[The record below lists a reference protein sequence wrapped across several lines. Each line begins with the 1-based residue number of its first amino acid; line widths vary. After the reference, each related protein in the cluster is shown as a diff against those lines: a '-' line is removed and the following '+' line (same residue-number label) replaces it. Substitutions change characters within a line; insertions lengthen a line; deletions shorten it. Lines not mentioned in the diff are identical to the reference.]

1 VTEDRDMRIL
11 VAYDTTFGNTE
22 RIARAIADALA
33 EAGAV
38 EARPIGEVQ
47 APDIEAVDLFVAGG
61 PTQRH
66 GASPALV
73 AWLQELARSDLSRT
87 RAAVFDTRYPMAKL
101 WSGSAADAIARW
113 LRRAGCTLVGPP
125 ESFFVETDAPE
136 PGEGRRHDLA
146 RLQLGEAERAAVW
159 ARRLVNST

>member
-1 VTEDRDMRIL
+1 MRIL

-22 RIARAIADALA
+22 RIARAIAAALA
-33 EAGAV
+33 EAGVV
-38 EARPIGEVQ
+38 EIRPIGEVQ
-47 APDIEAVDLFVAGG
+47 ARDIAAVDLLVAGG

-73 AWLQELARSDLSRT
+73 AWLQELARSDLGGT

-113 LRRAGCTLVGPP
+113 LRRAGCTLAGRP
-125 ESFFVETDAPE
+125 ESFFVETDAPQ

-146 RLQLGEAERAAVW
+146 RLQLGEVERAAVW
-159 ARRLVNST
+159 ARRLVDST

>member
-1 VTEDRDMRIL
+1 MRSL
-11 VAYDTTFGNTE
+11 VAYDTAFGNTE
-22 RIARAIADALA
+22 RIARAIAGALA
-33 EAGAV
+33 EVGVV
-38 EARPIGEVQ
+38 ETRPIGEVP
-47 APDIEAVDLFVAGG
+47 ARDIVAADLLVVGG

-73 AWLQELARSDLSRT
+73 AWLQDVARSDLGGT

-113 LRRAGCTLVGPP
+113 LRRAGCTLVGRP

-146 RLQLGEAERAAVW
+146 RLQLGEVERAAVW
-159 ARRLVNST
+159 ARRLVDST